1 MDVDTFKIR
10 LTALPFLSKS
20 DVASYQQR
28 VQQGRVSPETL
39 FREAVRVNKQR
50 KAKEILKK
58 KREFRFMIADI
69 GLQFWDRRSLTRLI
83 DENTVLIRLKA
94 RAEKL
99 VKIRERESIGKR
111 RGRLVTFLSGL
122 KLDQADKDKLLERFD
137 GGNSVQVL
145 TQNAIALKK
154 KKNSQA
160 ISKDRE
166 FLKKSI
172 SRIGISQP
180 LQNGIMAKFK
190 PGKEAVRKLIEE
202 AKRLKQN
209 SGKSIINVRRGEL
222 SQLANKL
229 NVATNFSKRVAGVD
243 SIEKADAL
251 KETIEKAG
259 EKKRVDTIANEKDRL
274 KKIVKEIG
282 IQGAFSGSI
291 AAIKNQL
298 DLNTVK
304 LDIVEASKVV
314 LAKLSNEKNV
324 SSNFSNPISALV
336 FVDRLVPLKKQIEEA
351 GLRVNTNKKQQ
362 KFEILS
368 KNKQN
373 FVEFVQKSTLPVNKQ
388 QVFINRMTLETVNIP
403 KLREDVATMEKNLK
417 NTQRQKDLNELGAYI
432 KYKNV
437 NKTGLLNTFQT
448 TNVSLVNIKKEVDTL
463 VQKKKNFQAEKN
475 NLAKKANRISLN
487 VNIKNVNSKNNVK
500 TIREK
505 IENAY
510 RKKIQNNKKELS
522 NFALQANIN
531 ALDDLT
537 KISNL
542 NTLNMAKEMV
552 KQETK
557 NKLYAITASL
567 DVSPILVSKIGSIN
581 TIQDVKNVSQ
591 EIKTAIHKRNT
602 NMKNA
607 NRKQVRQFTNR
618 TRVNLAREQK
628 KINKNKENAYQ
639 NEKKLL
645 YEQKQVEIKQLIEQ
659 QKIAKNQLIEQQKI
673 ETHQKNINKL
683 VEHLTKI
690 GLDTNQQSYFI
701 EQYAVYNKP
710 VNAIKKEANN
720 FYVKLFREYR
730 EKSLPK
736 LIENLKKYKLD
747 DSNIEHIVNKYTK
760 TYIEPNVLLNE
771 AKVINTMR
779 TQERWVEVEEEFID
793 YLDRLTLK
801 PDNRRKITTA
811 LEGYFVNFRPLKKS
825 ATNMAIKTKN
835 EPRAL
840 GRKELVNHIN
850 KFPGIGRYN
859 KVQFLKNYNRGV
871 ANLNTLK
878 SGAENL
884 KGVKN
889 AEKNIEIREKLNK
902 NATNKLNLEAKNA
915 TNKLNLEAKNAAN
928 KMNKQTLKN
937 IENKLNQEKKE
948 MKKNQNIYFKRYI
961 TNNLGLNTSNDKVQ
975 KILNNYNK
983 YPNYIKNHMSEAE
996 TLRALTN
1003 ERIRL
1008 TNSAKML
1015 PKDEIRNKRIKNIK
1029 NVSDVQQLNSDI
1041 VGAYVSM
1048 IRKELTNMVLQ
1059 SGVKANINVGSINSL
1074 QKAEETRAKLMNAI
1088 ERKKNQ
1094 EYTTVQNAVRNMAP
1108 ENQTTILQ
1116 KFTTQNVPLNKMLK
1130 RVAELKQQRAI
1141 EAYKNRRSQLYNY
1154 MNTQLNMNV
1163 EDRKTIMN
1171 EFNNTGTLENMIKK
1185 ATNLKNNRIAEKIAA
1200 DRLKVQKIIEPLE
1213 LSEANRNL
1221 ILRNFNTNPGTV
1233 LSSETKAKALKTRR
1247 DNEKRANER
1256 LQLSNHLKSLLLS
1269 ETNTSKILNIFDR
1282 TPEKTLTMSKLNATG
1297 VRKQRN
1303 RESLTDTMKTLIL
1316 SDAVK
1321 TELLK
1326 RFRDKPGDLNT
1337 LIAKARQIDA
1347 KARKQL
1353 DLQKQTRNYVV
1364 SLQLGNK
1371 DTPILKKVTNMLTP
1385 QTAKTIRSEADKVKR
1400 ELDAETTEKKRVEI
1414 KTFMNKT
1421 TITAAM
1427 KRSFIVTV
1435 KLDTDVDALKRKIQA
1450 AERTLKEAT
1459 GQRGRLKAELR
1470 TYLNTLDLTNE
1481 ERKRIEGGVGAQT
1494 KSLSALKRQARTISE
1509 RKQII
1514 RLRRGMLKT
1523 TTKMRTLKTESN
1535 TRQRTVM
1542 RTKAAKAFKKNKN
1555 IKDRELLKP
1564 RLEKHLYSL
1573 PNIPQKRIDE
1583 YLTSYMNG
1591 KKTIQELTTIS
1602 NAKNKQFAKTKK
1614 RLLTL
1619 VPKLPVKNEIK
1630 TDLLKKL
1637 KTSRMNIDE
1646 FKTNT
1651 KNLIVRQFIPTK
1663 EKKKLIDQLLS
1674 LE

>member
-50 KAKEILKK
+50 KAKEIIKK

-83 DENTVLIRLKA
+83 DEKTVLIRLKA

-111 RGRLVTFLSGL
+111 RGRLVKFLSGL
-122 KLDQADKDKLLERFD
+122 KLDQTDKDKLLGRFD

-190 PGKEAVRKLIEE
+190 PGKDAVRKLIEE
-202 AKRLKQN
+202 AKSLKQV
-209 SGKSIINVRRGEL
+209 SGKRTIDVRRGEL
-222 SQLANKL
+222 SQLAKKL
-229 NVATNFSKRVAGVD
+229 NVAANFSTRIAGVD

-259 EKKRVDTIANEKDRL
+259 EKKRVDTINNEKDNL
-274 KKIVKEIG
+274 KNIVKEIG
-282 IQGAFSGSI
+282 LQGAFSGSI
-291 AAIKNQL
+291 AAIKNQV
-298 DLNTVK
+298 DLNTIK
-304 LDIVEASKVV
+304 LDIVEASKVT

-324 SSNFSNPISALV
+324 SSDFSRAISALT

-351 GLRVNTNKKQQ
+351 GLRMNTTKKQQ
-362 KFEILS
+362 KFEILT
-368 KNKQN
+368 KDKQN
-373 FVEFVQKSTLPVNKQ
+373 FINFVKKSALPINEQ
-388 QVFINRMTLETVNIP
+388 QVFINRMTLEKVDIS
-403 KLREDVATMEKNLK
+403 KLREGVATMEKNLK

-437 NKTGLLNTFQT
+437 NKTDLLNKFKT
-448 TNVSLVNIKKEVDTL
+448 TNVSLINIKKEVDNL
-463 VQKKKNFQAEKN
+463 LQKKKNLQNEKN
-475 NLAKKANRISLN
+475 VLVKKAKRISFNL
-487 VNIKNVNSKNNVK
+487 NIKDVNSKNNVK
-500 TIREK
+500 TMREK
-505 IENAY
+505 IQNAY
-510 RKKIQNNKKELS
+510 KKKIQNNKKQLS
-522 NFALQANIN
+522 NFALQANIS
-531 ALDDLT
+531 ALGDLT
-537 KISNL
+537 KINNV

-557 NKLYAITASL
+557 NKLYAIAATL
-567 DVSPILVSKIGSIN
+567 NVGPVLVSKIGNIN
-581 TIQDVKNVSQ
+581 TVQDVKTISQ
-591 EIKTAIHKRNT
+591 EIKSAIHKRTKNV
-602 NMKNA
+602 KNA
-607 NRKQVRQFTNR
+607 TLKQVRKSITGNR
-618 TRVNLAREQK
+618 EMMKEQLE
-628 KINKNKENAYQ
+628 INKLIEYFNSRRLEPNQQTY
-639 NEKKLL
+639 
-645 YEQKQVEIKQLIEQ
+645 LIEQ
-659 QKIAKNQLIEQQKI
+659 Y
-673 ETHQKNINKL
+673 
-683 VEHLTKI
+683 
-690 GLDTNQQSYFI
+690 S
-701 EQYAVYNKP
+701 VYKKP
-710 VNAIKKEANN
+710 INAIKKEANK
-720 FYVKLFREYR
+720 FYVKLFKEHRQT
-730 EKSLPK
+730 SLPK
-736 LIENLKKYKLD
+736 LIDDLKKFKLD
-747 DSNIEHIVNKYTK
+747 ESNIEYIVNKYTK
-760 TYIEPNVLLNE
+760 TYIEPNVLLEE

-779 TQERWVEVEEEFID
+779 ESERWVEIEEEFVD
-793 YLDRLTLK
+793 YLDRLPLK

-850 KFPGIGRYN
+850 KFPSIGRYN
-859 KVQFLKNYNRGV
+859 KVQILKNYNQGV
-871 ANLNTLK
+871 SNLNTLK
-878 SGAENL
+878 SNAENL
-884 KGVKN
+884 KGMKN
-889 AEKNIEIREKLNK
+889 AQKNIEKK
-902 NATNKLNLEAKNA
+902 T
-915 TNKLNLEAKNAAN
+915 
-928 KMNKQTLKN
+928 
-937 IENKLNQEKKE
+937 KLNQN
-948 MKKNQNIYFKRYI
+948 MYLKRYI
-961 TNNLGLNTSNDKVQ
+961 TNNLGLNNSNEKVK
-975 KILNNYNK
+975 KILSNHNK
-983 YPNYIKNHMSEAE
+983 YPNYINTYMSKAE
-996 TLRALTN
+996 TLKALKN
-1003 ERIRL
+1003 ERVRL
-1008 TNSAKML
+1008 INSAKML
-1015 PKDEIRNKRIKNIK
+1015 PKDEKRNKRIENIK
-1029 NVSDVQQLNSDI
+1029 NVNDVAQLNSDI
-1041 VGAYVSM
+1041 TQGYVS
-1048 IRKELTNMVLQ
+1048 IVRKEISNMVLQ
-1059 SGVKANINVGSINSL
+1059 SGIKANLNTSQINSL
-1074 QKAEETRAKLMNAI
+1074 QKGEEVRAKLMNAI

-1094 EYTTVQNAVRNMAP
+1094 EYATVQNAAKNMTP
-1108 ENQTTILQ
+1108 ENQETLLQ
-1116 KFTTQNVPLNKMLK
+1116 TYTTQNVPINKMLK

-1163 EDRKTIMN
+1163 ADRKTIMN
-1171 EFNNTGTLENMIKK
+1171 EFNNTGTLANMINK
-1185 ATNLKNNRIAEKIAA
+1185 ATTLKNTRVAEKIASN
-1200 DRLKVQKIIEPLE
+1200 RTKIEKIIEPLE

-1221 ILRNFNTNPGTV
+1221 ILSNFNTKPGTV

-1247 DNEKRANER
+1247 NNEKRANER

-1269 ETNTSKILNIFDR
+1269 ETNTSEILNIFDR

-1297 VRKQRN
+1297 LRKQRN
-1303 RESLTDTMKTLIL
+1303 RESLTETMKKLIL

-1337 LIAKARQIDA
+1337 LIAKAREVDA

-1364 SLQLGNK
+1364 SLKLGNK
-1371 DTPILKKVTNMLTP
+1371 DTPILKKITNTLTP

-1421 TITAAM
+1421 IITAAM

-1470 TYLNTLDLTNE
+1470 IYLNTLDLTNE
-1481 ERKRIEGGVGAQT
+1481 ERKRIEGDVGAQT
-1494 KSLSALKRQARTISE
+1494 KSLTALKRKARTISE
-1509 RKQII
+1509 AKQTR

-1523 TTKMRTLKTESN
+1523 TTKMRTVKIESN
-1535 TRQRTVM
+1535 TRQRTIM
-1542 RTKAAKAFKKNKN
+1542 RTKAAKAYRIKKEK
-1555 IKDRELLKP
+1555 
-1564 RLEKHLYSL
+1564 LEKIVSKL
-1573 PNIPQKRIDE
+1573 PLNSND
-1583 YLTSYMNG
+1583 
-1591 KKTIQELTTIS
+1591 KKTYL
-1602 NAKNKQFAKTKK
+1602 NK
-1614 RLLTL
+1614 L
-1619 VPKLPVKNEIK
+1619 KLPKAPLNGITRNLMKFIK
-1630 TDLLKKL
+1630 IAKM
-1637 KTSRMNIDE
+1637 SN
-1646 FKTNT
+1646 
-1651 KNLIVRQFIPTK
+1651 
-1663 EKKKLIDQLLS
+1663 KKKETYMTE

>member
-50 KAKEILKK
+50 KAKEIIKK
-58 KREFRFMIADI
+58 KREFSFMIADM

-83 DENTVLIRLKA
+83 DENTVLVRLKA

-111 RGRLVTFLSGL
+111 RGRLVKFLSGL
-122 KLDQADKDKLLERFD
+122 KLDQTNKDKLIGRFD

-145 TQNAIALKK
+145 TQNAIALTK

-166 FLKKSI
+166 FLKNSI
-172 SRIGISQP
+172 GRIGISQV

-190 PGKEAVRKLIEE
+190 PGKDAVRKLIEE

-209 SGKSIINVRRGEL
+209 SGKSVINVRRGEL
-222 SQLANKL
+222 SQLAQKL
-229 NVATNFSKRVAGVD
+229 DVATNFSKRVANVD
-243 SIEKADAL
+243 TIEKADAL

-274 KKIVKEIG
+274 TNIVKEIG

-298 DLNTVK
+298 ELNSVK
-304 LDIVEASKVV
+304 LDIVEASKIV
-314 LAKLSNEKNV
+314 LAKLSTEKNV

-351 GLRVNTNKKQQ
+351 GLQVNNNKKQQ
-362 KFEILS
+362 KNEILS

-388 QVFINRMTLETVNIP
+388 QVFINRMSLETVNIP

-437 NKTGLLNTFQT
+437 NNTGLLNKFQT

-475 NLAKKANRISLN
+475 NLAKKAKRISFNL
-487 VNIKNVNSKNNVK
+487 NIKNVNSKNNVK
-500 TIREK
+500 AIREK

-531 ALDDLT
+531 ALGNLT
-537 KISNL
+537 KINNV

-557 NKLYAITASL
+557 NKLYAITATL
-567 DVSPILVSKIGSIN
+567 DVSPILVSKIGNIN
-581 TIQDVKNVSQ
+581 TKQDVKNISQ
-591 EIKTAIHKRNT
+591 EIKAAIHKKNI

-607 NRKQVRQFTNR
+607 NRKQVRKLTIQNR
-618 TRVNLAREQK
+618 DLET
-628 KINKNKENAYQ
+628 
-639 NEKKLL
+639 
-645 YEQKQVEIKQLIEQ
+645 KQLE
-659 QKIAKNQLIEQQKI
+659 
-673 ETHQKNINKL
+673 INKL
-683 VEHLTKI
+683 GAYLTNI
-690 GLDTNQQSYFI
+690 GLEPNQQPYFI
-701 EQYAVYNKP
+701 EQYVNYNKP
-710 VNAIKKEANN
+710 INAIKKEADNY
-720 FYVKLFREYR
+720 YVKLFREYR
-730 EKSLPK
+730 EKQIPK
-736 LIENLKKYKLD
+736 LIENLKKFALN
-747 DSNIEHIVNKYTK
+747 DSNIEHIMNKYTK
-760 TYIEPNVLLNE
+760 TYIEPNVLLGE
-771 AKVINTMR
+771 AKVINNMR
-779 TQERWVEVEEEFID
+779 NYERWVEIEEEFVD
-793 YLDRLTLK
+793 YLDTLPLK

-840 GRKELVNHIN
+840 GRKELENHIN
-850 KFPGIGRYN
+850 KIGGVSRYN
-859 KVQFLKNYNRGV
+859 KVQFLKKYNRGE

-878 SGAENL
+878 NASENS
-884 KGVKN
+884 KGMKN
-889 AEKNIEIREKLNK
+889 A
-902 NATNKLNLEAKNA
+902 
-915 TNKLNLEAKNAAN
+915 
-928 KMNKQTLKN
+928 QKN
-937 IENKLNQEKKE
+937 IENKAKR
-948 MKKNQNIYFKRYI
+948 NQNTYFKRYV
-961 TNNLGLNTSNDKVQ
+961 TNNLGLNNSNEKVK

-983 YPNYIKNHMSEAE
+983 YPNYIQNHTSKAE
-996 TLRALTN
+996 TMKALTN
-1003 ERIRL
+1003 EKKRL

-1015 PKDEIRNKRIKNIK
+1015 PKDERRNTRIQNIK
-1029 NVSDVQQLNSDI
+1029 NANDVAQLNSDI
-1041 VGAYVSM
+1041 TDAYVAI
-1048 IRKELTNMVLQ
+1048 IRKEITNMVLQ
-1059 SGVKANINVGSINSL
+1059 SGVKANLNMFSINSL

-1088 ERKKNQ
+1088 ERKKTQ
-1094 EYTTVQNAVRNMAP
+1094 EYTTFQNAVKNMTP
-1108 ENQTTILQ
+1108 ENQETLLQ
-1116 KFTTQNVPLNKMLK
+1116 TYTTQNVPINKMLK
-1130 RVAELKQQRAI
+1130 RVVELKQQRAI
-1141 EAYKNRRSQLYNY
+1141 EVYKNRRSQLYNY

-1163 EDRKTIMN
+1163 ADRKTIMN
-1171 EFNNTGTLENMIKK
+1171 EFNNTGTLANMINK
-1185 ATNLKNNRIAEKIAA
+1185 ATTLKNTRVAEKIASN
-1200 DRLKVQKIIEPLE
+1200 RTNIEKIIEPLE
-1213 LSEANRNL
+1213 LSEADRNT
-1221 ILRNFNTNPGTV
+1221 ILRNFNTKPGTV
-1233 LSSETKAKALKTRR
+1233 LSSETKAKALKKRR
-1247 DNEKRANER
+1247 EDEKRANER
-1256 LQLSNHLKSLLLS
+1256 TQLSNHLKSLRLS
-1269 ETNTSKILNIFDR
+1269 ETNMSKILNIFDR
-1282 TPEKTLTMSKLNATG
+1282 TPEKTLTMSKLNSTSL
-1297 VRKQRN
+1297 RKQRN
-1303 RESLTDTMKTLIL
+1303 RESLTETMKTLIL
-1316 SDAVK
+1316 TDAVK

-1326 RFRDKPGDLNT
+1326 RFRDTPGDLNK
-1337 LIAKARQIDA
+1337 LIAKAREVDA
-1347 KARKQL
+1347 IARKQL
-1353 DLQKQTRNYVV
+1353 ELQKQTRNYVV

-1371 DTPILKKVTNMLTP
+1371 DTPILKKITNTLIP
-1385 QTAKTIRSEADKVKR
+1385 QTAKTIRSEADQVKR
-1400 ELDAETTEKKRVEI
+1400 ELNAETAEKKRVEI

-1421 TITAAM
+1421 TITDAM

-1435 KLDTDVDALKRKIQA
+1435 KLNTNVDALKRKIQD

-1459 GQRGRLKAELR
+1459 GQRGRLRAELR

-1481 ERKRIEGGVGAQT
+1481 ERKRIEGGVGEQT
-1494 KSLSALKRQARTISE
+1494 KSLTALKRKAQTISE
-1509 RKQII
+1509 AKQIR

-1555 IKDRELLKP
+1555 TKDRELLKP

-1614 RLLTL
+1614 RLFTL

-1651 KNLIVRQFIPTK
+1651 KNLIVRQIIPTK

>member
-50 KAKEILKK
+50 KAKEIIKK

-83 DENTVLIRLKA
+83 DEKTVLIRLKA

-111 RGRLVTFLSGL
+111 RGRLVKFLSGL
-122 KLDQADKDKLLERFD
+122 KLDQTDKDKLLGRFD

-190 PGKEAVRKLIEE
+190 PGKGAVRKLIEE

-209 SGKSIINVRRGEL
+209 SGKSTINVRRGEL
-222 SQLANKL
+222 SQLAQKL
-229 NVATNFSKRVAGVD
+229 NVATNFSTRIKGVD

-259 EKKRVDTIANEKDRL
+259 EKKRVDTINNEKDNL

-282 IQGAFSGSI
+282 VQGAFSGSI
-291 AAIKNQL
+291 AAIKNQV
-298 DLNTVK
+298 DLNTIK
-304 LDIVEASKVV
+304 LDIVEASKVT

-324 SSNFSNPISALV
+324 SSDFSRAISALT

-351 GLRVNTNKKQQ
+351 GLRMNTTKKQQ
-362 KFEILS
+362 KFEILT
-368 KNKQN
+368 KDKQN
-373 FVEFVQKSTLPVNKQ
+373 FINFVKKSALPINKQ
-388 QVFINRMTLETVNIP
+388 QVFINRMTLEKVDIP
-403 KLREDVATMEKNLK
+403 KLREGVATMEKNLK

-437 NKTGLLNTFQT
+437 NKTGLLNKFKT
-448 TNVSLVNIKKEVDTL
+448 TNVSLINIKKEVDNL
-463 VQKKKNFQAEKN
+463 LQKKKNLQIEKN
-475 NLAKKANRISLN
+475 DLVKKAKRISFNL
-487 VNIKNVNSKNNVK
+487 NIKNVNSKNNVK
-500 TIREK
+500 TMREK
-505 IENAY
+505 IQNAY
-510 RKKIQNNKKELS
+510 KKKIQNNKKQLS
-522 NFALQANIN
+522 NFALQANIS
-531 ALDDLT
+531 ALGNLT
-537 KISNL
+537 KINNV

-557 NKLYAITASL
+557 NKLYAIAATL
-567 DVSPILVSKIGSIN
+567 NVGPVLVSKIGNIN
-581 TIQDVKNVSQ
+581 TVQDVKNISQ
-591 EIKTAIHKRNT
+591 EIKSAIHKRT
-602 NMKNA
+602 KNMKNA
-607 NRKQVRQFTNR
+607 TLKQVRKSITGNR
-618 TRVNLAREQK
+618 EMMKEQLE
-628 KINKNKENAYQ
+628 INKLIEYFNSRRLEPNQQTY
-639 NEKKLL
+639 
-645 YEQKQVEIKQLIEQ
+645 LIEQ
-659 QKIAKNQLIEQQKI
+659 Y
-673 ETHQKNINKL
+673 
-683 VEHLTKI
+683 
-690 GLDTNQQSYFI
+690 S
-701 EQYAVYNKP
+701 VYKKP
-710 VNAIKKEANN
+710 INAIKKEANK
-720 FYVKLFREYR
+720 FYVKLFKEHRQT
-730 EKSLPK
+730 SLPK
-736 LIENLKKYKLD
+736 LIDDLKKFKLD
-747 DSNIEHIVNKYTK
+747 ESNIEYIVNKYTK
-760 TYIEPNVLLNE
+760 TYIEPNVLLEE
-771 AKVINTMR
+771 AKVINNMR
-779 TQERWVEVEEEFID
+779 DYERWVEIEEEFID
-793 YLDRLTLK
+793 YLDRLPLK

-811 LEGYFVNFRPLKKS
+811 LEGYYVNFRPIKKS

-850 KFPGIGRYN
+850 KFPSIGRYN
-859 KVQFLKNYNRGV
+859 KVQILKNYNQGV
-871 ANLNTLK
+871 SNLNTLK
-878 SGAENL
+878 SNAENL
-884 KGVKN
+884 KGMKN
-889 AEKNIEIREKLNK
+889 AQKNTEKK
-902 NATNKLNLEAKNA
+902 A
-915 TNKLNLEAKNAAN
+915 
-928 KMNKQTLKN
+928 
-937 IENKLNQEKKE
+937 KLNQN
-948 MKKNQNIYFKRYI
+948 MYLKRYI
-961 TNNLGLNTSNDKVQ
+961 TNNLGLNNSNEKVK
-975 KILNNYNK
+975 KILSNHNK
-983 YPNYIKNHMSEAE
+983 YPNYINTYMSKAE
-996 TLRALTN
+996 TLKALKN
-1003 ERIRL
+1003 ERVRL
-1008 TNSAKML
+1008 INSAKML
-1015 PKDEIRNKRIKNIK
+1015 PKDEKRNKRIENIK
-1029 NVSDVQQLNSDI
+1029 NVNDVAQLNSDI
-1041 VGAYVSM
+1041 TQGYVS
-1048 IRKELTNMVLQ
+1048 IVRKEISNMVLQ
-1059 SGVKANINVGSINSL
+1059 SGIKANLNTSQINSL
-1074 QKAEETRAKLMNAI
+1074 QKGEEVRARLMNAI

-1094 EYTTVQNAVRNMAP
+1094 EYATFQNAVRNMTQDD
-1108 ENQTTILQ
+1108 QTTLLQ
-1116 KFTTQNVPLNKMLK
+1116 EFTTQTVPINKMIK
-1130 RVAELKQQRAI
+1130 KVGELKQKRAI

-1163 EDRKTIMN
+1163 EDRKTVMK

-1185 ATNLKNNRIAEKIAA
+1185 ATNLKNNRVAEKIAA

-1221 ILRNFNTNPGTV
+1221 ILSNFNTKPGTV

-1247 DNEKRANER
+1247 NNEKRANER

-1297 VRKQRN
+1297 LRKQRN
-1303 RESLTDTMKTLIL
+1303 RESLTETMKKLIL

-1337 LIAKARQIDA
+1337 LIAKAREVDA

-1364 SLQLGNK
+1364 SLKLGNK
-1371 DTPILKKVTNMLTP
+1371 DTPILKKITNTLTP

-1400 ELDAETTEKKRVEI
+1400 ELNAETTEKKRVEI

-1435 KLDTDVDALKRKIQA
+1435 KLDTDVDALKRKIQD

-1481 ERKRIEGGVGAQT
+1481 ERKRIEGDVGAQT
-1494 KSLSALKRQARTISE
+1494 KSLTALKRKARTISE
-1509 RKQII
+1509 AKQTR

-1523 TTKMRTLKTESN
+1523 TTKMRSVKIESN

-1542 RTKAAKAFKKNKN
+1542 RTKAAKAFRIKKEK
-1555 IKDRELLKP
+1555 
-1564 RLEKHLYSL
+1564 LEKIVSKL
-1573 PNIPQKRIDE
+1573 PLNSND
-1583 YLTSYMNG
+1583 
-1591 KKTIQELTTIS
+1591 KKTYL
-1602 NAKNKQFAKTKK
+1602 NK
-1614 RLLTL
+1614 L
-1619 VPKLPVKNEIK
+1619 KLPKAPLNGITRNLMKFIK
-1630 TDLLKKL
+1630 IAKM
-1637 KTSRMNIDE
+1637 SN
-1646 FKTNT
+1646 
-1651 KNLIVRQFIPTK
+1651 
-1663 EKKKLIDQLLS
+1663 KKKETYMTE